1 MGLINDLMAK
11 LPGVEGGQIKVE
23 PVEDLGDGS
32 TEKGNKQKATPV
44 IYTPAAHHASY
55 VNSCGVNSK
64 TPLNTFT
71 RSSLKLRSASY
82 HYMASNRKFI
92 MHLPVVIGVALDVIR
107 GCSSWLAN
115 SIGGDQLW
123 KQPWTTR

>member
-55 VNSCGVNSK
+55 VNALTLAVL
-64 TPLNTFT
+64 TQ
-71 RSSLKLRSASY
+71 RLRSILS
-82 HYMASNRKFI
+82 
-92 MHLPVVIGVALDVIR
+92 LD
-107 GCSSWLAN
+107 
-115 SIGGDQLW
+115 
-123 KQPWTTR
+123 PH